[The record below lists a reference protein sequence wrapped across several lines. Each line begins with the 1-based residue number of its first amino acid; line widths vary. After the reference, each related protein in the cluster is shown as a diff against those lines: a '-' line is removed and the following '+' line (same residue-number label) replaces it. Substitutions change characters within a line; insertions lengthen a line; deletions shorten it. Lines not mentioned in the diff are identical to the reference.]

1 MAILMRQI
9 CPAKCRGTRCEC
21 VFSFQECLFRFVFT
35 VFSHFSQQLLLEKR
49 RCCSY
54 VLLKLQQPTLVN
66 TRSIS
71 PTMKFSSILSLF
83 ALSSLAS
90 AHIALLPPRG
100 KECFYETLKTN
111 DELSVSFQV
120 GDRDRDATE
129 QLHCDFWIQSPSG
142 KIIKSLTDATHANI
156 NIKAKESGK
165 HVYCFSNEDSN
176 MKTKDVSFNVHGVIY
191 VDVNDNSD
199 NNLETSIRKLLELV
213 YDVKNE
219 QNYIVV
225 RERTH
230 RNTAE
235 STNSRVKYWSSIQLA
250 VVVLN
255 SLFQVFYLKRFF
267 EVKSAV

>member
-1 MAILMRQI
+1 MKIQATAILI
-9 CPAKCRGTRCEC
+9 STI
-21 VFSFQECLFRFVFT
+21 S
-35 VFSHFSQQLLLEKR
+35 LL
-49 RCCSY
+49 
-54 VLLKLQQPTLVN
+54 
-66 TRSIS
+66 IS
-71 PTMKFSSILSLF
+71 
-83 ALSSLAS
+83 AVH

-100 KECFYETLKTN
+100 KECFYETLKTQ
-111 DELSVSFQV
+111 DELAVSFQV

-129 QLHCDFWIQSPSG
+129 QLHCDFWVTSPSG
-142 KIIKSLTDATHANI
+142 KVINSLTDATHGAI
-156 NIKAKESGK
+156 NIKAEESGK
-165 HVYCFSNEDSN
+165 YVYCFSNEDSN

-199 NNLETSIRKLLELV
+199 NNLEASIKKLLELV

-235 STNSRVKYWSSIQLA
+235 STNSRVKYWSSIQLI

-267 EVKSAV
+267 EVKSAI

>member
-1 MAILMRQI
+1 MKL
-9 CPAKCRGTRCEC
+9 GT
-21 VFSFQECLFRFVFT
+21 
-35 VFSHFSQQLLLEKR
+35 
-49 RCCSY
+49 
-54 VLLKLQQPTLVN
+54 
-66 TRSIS
+66 
-71 PTMKFSSILSLF
+71 
-83 ALSSLAS
+83 SSLLFSLLFITQAF

-100 KECFYETLKTN
+100 KECFFETLKSQ
-111 DELSVSFQV
+111 DELAVTFQV

-142 KIIKSLTDATHANI
+142 KLIKTLTDASHGSVQ
-156 NIKAKESGK
+156 IKAEENGK

-176 MKTKDVSFNVHGVIY
+176 MQTKDVSFNVHGVVY
-191 VDVNDNSD
+191 VDVNDNSGD
-199 NNLETSIRKLLELV
+199 NLESSIRKLLELV

-235 STNSRVKYWSSIQLA
+235 STNSRVKYWSIIQL
-250 VVVLN
+250 VVIIFN

-267 EVKSAV
+267 EVKSAI

>member
-1 MAILMRQI
+1 
-9 CPAKCRGTRCEC
+9 
-21 VFSFQECLFRFVFT
+21 
-35 VFSHFSQQLLLEKR
+35 
-49 RCCSY
+49 
-54 VLLKLQQPTLVN
+54 
-66 TRSIS
+66 
-71 PTMKFSSILSLF
+71 MKFSSILSLF

-255 SLFQVFYLKRFF
+255 SLFQVFYLKKFF

>member
-1 MAILMRQI
+1 
-9 CPAKCRGTRCEC
+9 
-21 VFSFQECLFRFVFT
+21 
-35 VFSHFSQQLLLEKR
+35 
-49 RCCSY
+49 
-54 VLLKLQQPTLVN
+54 
-66 TRSIS
+66 
-71 PTMKFSSILSLF
+71 MKFGISTLLFSLVLITQAF
-83 ALSSLAS
+83 

-100 KECFYETLKTN
+100 KECFYETLKSQ
-111 DELSVSFQV
+111 DELAVTFQV

-142 KIIKSLTDATHANI
+142 KVLKTLTDASHGSVQ
-156 NIKAKESGK
+156 IKAEENGK

-176 MKTKDVSFNVHGVIY
+176 MQTKDVSFNVHGVVY
-191 VDVNDNSD
+191 VDVNDNSGD
-199 NNLETSIRKLLELV
+199 NLESSIRKLLELV

-235 STNSRVKYWSSIQLA
+235 STNSRVKYWSIIQL
-250 VVVLN
+250 VVIIFN

-267 EVKSAV
+267 EVKSAI